1 MYYFN
6 KPFSQQWEHRV
17 FITLN
22 NLKKHCFNPVHPAM
36 LTNFVTFN
44 STDFKQIAIIND
56 AWTIKLLTKYERKN
70 AMRQKVNWH
79 QRIEEYDKQ
88 MFIYHLAQR
97 KKVQLYC
104 INNGKKSIRALFRT
118 LPNIFFFEK
127 KIYHRSWQRRK

>member
-1 MYYFN
+1 
-6 KPFSQQWEHRV
+6 
-17 FITLN
+17 
-22 NLKKHCFNPVHPAM
+22 M

-104 INNGKKSIRALFRT
+104 INNGKKRYQSPIQNLTKHLF
-118 LPNIFFFEK
+118 FWEK
-127 KIYHRSWQRRK
+127 DLS